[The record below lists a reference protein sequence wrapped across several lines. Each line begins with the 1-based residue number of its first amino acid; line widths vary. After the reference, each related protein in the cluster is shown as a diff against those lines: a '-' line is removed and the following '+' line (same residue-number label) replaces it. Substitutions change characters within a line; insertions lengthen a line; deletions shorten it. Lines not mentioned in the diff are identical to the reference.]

1 MSARMSIS
9 WGALVKMNRWTE
21 SSKSMWRVCSKARI
35 WIAWFSAFWKIASL
49 LAITRAEI
57 ARAP

>member
-1 MSARMSIS
+1 MSIS
-9 WGALVKMNRWTE
+9 RGALVRMNRWTE
-21 SSKSMWRVCSKARI
+21 SSMSMRRVCSKERI
-35 WIAWFSAFWKIASL
+35 WIARFSAFWKTASL